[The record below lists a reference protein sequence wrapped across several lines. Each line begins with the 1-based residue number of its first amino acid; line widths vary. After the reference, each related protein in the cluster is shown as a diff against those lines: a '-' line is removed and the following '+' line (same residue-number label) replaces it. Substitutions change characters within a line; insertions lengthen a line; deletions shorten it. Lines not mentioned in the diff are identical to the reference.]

1 LDLDL
6 SSDQELFLETTR
18 KFLTAHWPT
27 AAVRGLIDAP
37 DRSDAALVR
46 RGAELGWTSM
56 LVPEEHG
63 GGTISGAGVRDLGV
77 VTEEMGR
84 FLVPGPVVPTNVV
97 AFALAARSSDQ
108 PAKEHLPHLAAG
120 GRTATWAVSE
130 GDDPMGSSGAL
141 TCTASTSGYTLTGHK
156 TPVPDANAVDLL
168 LVTVRSGGGVTQLLA
183 PADATGVSIRPL
195 EGLDVARRYCRV
207 EFDRVE
213 VPAEA
218 VIGEPDDGESRL
230 RLQLALTLALQCAET
245 VGATN
250 RLYQMT
256 LDYARNRKSFGRPIG
271 SYQALKH
278 RLAEMLFWLE
288 SAKAATTEA
297 VAAVQAEAFPS
308 HAGNAG
314 ETGEG
319 PAPSGSAFEAAC
331 VAKAYVADRCPV
343 IARDCMQ
350 MHGGIGYTWEH
361 DLHLFL
367 RRVEANSALLG
378 GRQFALD
385 QLAAVIGFGRD

>member
-1 LDLDL
+1 MDLDL

-18 KFLTAHWPT
+18 KFLTANWPT
-27 AAVRGLIDAP
+27 SAVRGLIDAP
-37 DRSDAALVR
+37 DRSDAALGQ

-63 GGTISGAGVRDLGV
+63 GGTISGAGVRDLGI

-97 AFALAARSSDQ
+97 AFALATRSSDQ
-108 PAKEHLPHLAAG
+108 LAKEHLPHLAAG
-120 GRTATWAVSE
+120 TRTATWAVSE

-141 TCTASTSGYTLTGHK
+141 TLVASGSGYTLTGHK

-168 LVTVRSGGGVTQLLA
+168 LVTVHSDSGVTQLLLPVDA
-183 PADATGVSIRPL
+183 PGISIRPL
-195 EGLDVARRYCRV
+195 EGLDVARRYCRIDF
-207 EFDRVE
+207 EEVE

-218 VIGEPDDGESRL
+218 VVGEPDEDPSRL

-245 VGATN
+245 VGATD
-250 RLYQMT
+250 RLYEMT

-288 SAKAATTEA
+288 SAKAATTA
-297 VAAVQAEAFPS
+297 AIDAVQ
-308 HAGNAG
+308 N
-314 ETGEG
+314 ETG
-319 PAPSGSAFEAAC
+319 AFEAAC

-343 IARDCMQ
+343 IARDCLQ

-378 GRQFALD
+378 GRPFALD
-385 QLAAVIGFGRD
+385 QLAAVVGFGSN